1 MIILVINTGSSSL
14 KYQLLEM
21 ENEKLLSKGL
31 VERIGSEGSCITYT
45 IGNNKNKFQKD
56 ILNHTDAI
64 KVVFDI
70 LTHPENGVIKSITEI
85 QAVGHRVVHAGER
98 YSGSVLITEDVVNA
112 LEECSFFA
120 PLHNPANIKG
130 IKACQQVL
138 PDVPMVGVFDTAF
151 HQTMPDYAYMYA
163 LPYEMYVNYK
173 IRRYGFHGTSHRYVS
188 QVANEML
195 GKKDSKI
202 ITCHL
207 GNGASVCAIK
217 NGISID
223 TSMGHTPT
231 GGLMMGTRCGD
242 IDPALIPIIENVE
255 HLTAKQIDDVMNK
268 KSGMLGVSGISNDF
282 RDLED
287 ALHNGNRRAKLA
299 LEMFD
304 YRLKKFIGEYAIVLG
319 GLDALVFT
327 AGIGENDPETRYEA
341 CKGLEF
347 MGLYLDE
354 EKNSKLKGELAE
366 ISLPESK
373 VKVYVI
379 PTNEELMIARD
390 TKEIIKNKKKNKKEF
405 DSEMAISN

>member
-1 MIILVINTGSSSL
+1 MFEILANP
-14 KYQLLEM
+14 
-21 ENEKLLSKGL
+21 EK
-31 VERIGSEGSCITYT
+31 
-45 IGNNKNKFQKD
+45 
-56 ILNHTDAI
+56 
-64 KVVFDI
+64 
-70 LTHPENGVIKSITEI
+70 GVIKDISEI

-98 YSGSVLITEDVVNA
+98 YSGSVLITDDVINA

-120 PLHNPANIKG
+120 PLHNPANLKG
-130 IKACQQVL
+130 IRACLEVL
-138 PDVPMVGVFDTAF
+138 PNVPMVGVFDTAF
-151 HQTMPDYAYMYA
+151 HQTMQDYVYMYA
-163 LPYEMYVNYK
+163 LPYELYEKYK

-188 QVANEML
+188 QVAIGLL

-207 GNGASVCAIK
+207 GNGASLCAVK
-217 NGISID
+217 NGISIE

-231 GGLMMGTRCGD
+231 GGLIMGTRFGD
-242 IDPALIPIIENVE
+242 IDPALIPILENVE

-287 ALHNGNRRAKLA
+287 ALHKGNRRAKLA

-304 YRLKKFIGEYAIVLG
+304 YRLKKFIGAYTIIMG

-354 EKNSKLKGELAE
+354 EKNTKIKGELAE

-390 TKEIIKNKKKNKKEF
+390 TRSILGNLNQ
-405 DSEMAISN
+405 